1 MKPHLEETT
10 FGSITI
16 DGQTFEHDVVID
28 LDGTV
33 KKRKKKLSKSI
44 YGTSHLMSSDEAK
57 FIFQKGSK
65 RLIIGSGQYGMLK
78 LSDEAANYFA
88 GKRCMITLKP
98 TNEAL
103 RAWNEASGAVIGLF
117 HITC

>member
-33 KKRKKKLSKSI
+33 KKRKKKLSKAI
-44 YGTSHLMSSDEAK
+44 YGTSHLMSLDEAK

-65 RLIIGSGQYGMLK
+65 RLIIGSGQYGMLT
-78 LSDEAANYFA
+78 LSDEAENYFA
-88 GKRCMITLKP
+88 GKSCMITLHP

-103 RAWNEASGAVIGLF
+103 RTWNEALGAVIGLF

>member
-16 DGQTFEHDVVID
+16 DGQTFEHDIVID

-33 KKRKKKLSKSI
+33 KKRKKKLSKAI
-44 YGTSHLMSSDEAK
+44 YGTSHLMSLDEAK
-57 FIFQKGSK
+57 FIFQKGVK
-65 RLIIGSGQYGMLK
+65 RLIIGSGHYGMLK
-78 LSDEAANYFA
+78 LSNEAANYLA
-88 GKRCMITLKP
+88 GKNCMITLKP

-103 RAWNEASGAVIGLF
+103 RAWNGASGAVIGLF